1 MCGRTLNVASAAVT
15 TTGSPGSAT
24 GSGTVYC
31 QPGELAF
38 VKLDYHASAPG
49 GTTDVTLTQ
58 TAEPVAILTAA
69 NTATDA
75 ITCPRLGCVTTAN
88 AAITN
93 SHAPL
98 YIHGPVAVA
107 VAECDAL
114 TAAVTVYIGTWS

>member
-1 MCGRTLNVASAAVT
+1 VASVAVT
-15 TTGSPGSAT
+15 TTGSDGAAT
-24 GSGTVYC
+24 GSGTVSC
-31 QPGELAF
+31 VPGELAF

-58 TAEPVAILTAA
+58 TAEPVAILT
-69 NTATDA
+69 NTNSATDMIA
-75 ITCPRLGCVTTAN
+75 CPSLGCVTTAN

-98 YIHGPVAVA
+98 YIHGPVSVA
-107 VAECDAL
+107 VAQCNAL